1 LQRGKRSRSADS
13 RHRKEGKVE
22 TRLGPEEAIVERGRE
37 RRTVMSST
45 RFGASNAGPWAALTF
60 DDGPDPLWTPRVLAA
75 LERADARA
83 TFFVVAPLAL
93 EHQGIVR
100 AALEAGHGIQFH
112 CTEHVRHTRRSRREV
127 EADTRQGLRMLQS
140 LGIEPRLWRPP
151 WGILAPW
158 TQEVAESLGLRLA
171 PWSADTHDW
180 RGDTTLEMLRRV
192 EPLLGPGSILLMHD
206 AVGPGSLRTG
216 CEETVTLVG
225 PLVER
230 LRSIGCEPGPIAS
243 SLGPPVK
250 ASPPAEVWKAGT

>member
-13 RHRKEGKVE
+13 YHRKEDKVE

-37 RRTVMSST
+37 RRTVISST
-45 RFGASNAGPWAALTF
+45 RFGAANAAPWAALTF

-93 EHQGIVR
+93 EHPRIVR
-100 AALEAGHGIQFH
+100 AALEAGHRIEFH

-127 EADTRQGLRMLQS
+127 EADTYQGLRMLQS
-140 LGIEPRLWRPP
+140 LGVEPRLWRPP

-158 TQEVAESLGLRLA
+158 TKEVAEGFGLRLA

-180 RGDTTLEMLRRV
+180 RGDKTPEMLRHV

-206 AVGPGSLRTG
+206 ALGPGSLRTG
-216 CEETVTLVG
+216 CAETVALVA
-225 PLVER
+225 PLVQR
-230 LRSIGCEPGPIAS
+230 LRSMGCEPVPLALS
-243 SLGPPVK
+243 PDPPVELRK
-250 ASPPAEVWKAGT
+250 VGT